1 VEKNEKYNPIDM
13 SSNKDI
19 VVFIVRRETQCSNC
33 NEELGSGSFIYL
45 ENRQPLCLSCAD
57 LDHLDYLPSG
67 NAALTR
73 RATKHSRIHAV
84 VVQWSRTR
92 KRYERQGILAEPKAI
107 QRAMQDCLT
116 DAEIRKIR
124 RQREQQKREEMDLKY
139 IEEFASKIRKLFPRC
154 PAQEE
159 VEIAQHACRKY
170 SGRVGRSSAA
180 KNFELQSIILAV
192 EAYIRHTYTNYDD
205 LFLRGWE
212 RNYARTEVRDEV
224 KRVLNRWRGKDS
236 NK

>member
-1 VEKNEKYNPIDM
+1 MFDNLLLQSEKNEKYNPIDM

-19 VVFIVRRETQCSNC
+19 VVFIVRRNTQCSNC

-92 KRYERQGILAEPKAI
+92 KRYE
-107 QRAMQDCLT
+107 
-116 DAEIRKIR
+116 
-124 RQREQQKREEMDLKY
+124 
-139 IEEFASKIRKLFPRC
+139 
-154 PAQEE
+154 
-159 VEIAQHACRKY
+159 
-170 SGRVGRSSAA
+170 
-180 KNFELQSIILAV
+180 LQSIILAV
-192 EAYIRHTYTNYDD
+192 EAHIRHTYTNYDD

-224 KRVLNRWRGKDS
+224 KRVLNRWREKDS

>member
-1 VEKNEKYNPIDM
+1 MLGQTVNQGRCWSGFLCIEAGEKTTVSFTLIPEDFVCYDVNMKLVVEPGIFK
-13 SSNKDI
+13 
-19 VVFIVRRETQCSNC
+19 
-33 NEELGSGSFIYL
+33 
-45 ENRQPLCLSCAD
+45 
-57 LDHLDYLPSG
+57 
-67 NAALTR
+67 AASTR

-107 QRAMQDCLT
+107 QRVMQDCLT

-170 SGRVGRSSAA
+170 SG
-180 KNFELQSIILAV
+180 I
-192 EAYIRHTYTNYDD
+192 T
-205 LFLRGWE
+205 
-212 RNYARTEVRDEV
+212 
-224 KRVLNRWRGKDS
+224 
-236 NK
+236 